1 MLTYADVCRHA
12 LKLLVA
18 RLQTCC
24 DALAG
29 GGVGGSGKAAEEA
42 AARNLSELVCA
53 FKRDGQ
59 GRAHLLRI
67 MSDVCKALLAKGWT
81 PSDYRNV
88 RRSLDLLSYLC
99 FLMSSAAY
107 VC

>member
-18 RLQTCC
+18 RLQTSC
-24 DALAG
+24 DALGAG
-29 GGVGGSGKAAEEA
+29 GGVGGSGNAAEVEA

-59 GRAHLLRI
+59 GRAHLLRV
-67 MSDVCKALLAKGWT
+67 MSAVCKTLLAKGWT

-88 RRSLDLLSYLC
+88 RSSLDLLL
-99 FLMSSAAY
+99 
-107 VC
+107 